1 MQMGPETGPQVSEK
15 QDRASDNR
23 NKSSDSSDSL
33 NNDDLEDNNMS
44 SDNYN
49 KENKHKEEEEA
60 DKGPAKQKCTLLFST
75 LQCQHI
81 LSNIYK
87 KGITCCW
94 ARGSSDCLQSGHLS
108 CCWNEEAKNLSQ
120 VQSATAWDSSNNGLG
135 RFWTQFDLQIQDTVY
150 PGTIELVYSK
160 FEATYTIPCHV
171 PNALLLLASSNY
183 SYLLKNASKE
193 RIPQ

>member
-1 MQMGPETGPQVSEK
+1 MTQDVVCIMALCEKIKCIQLSDLRPWFDLHGCFTLFFFMKVNLILPDKCSLKNSPPKAMQMGPETGPQVSEK

-87 KGITCCW
+87 KGITCC
-94 ARGSSDCLQSGHLS
+94 
-108 CCWNEEAKNLSQ
+108 
-120 VQSATAWDSSNNGLG
+120 
-135 RFWTQFDLQIQDTVY
+135 
-150 PGTIELVYSK
+150 
-160 FEATYTIPCHV
+160 
-171 PNALLLLASSNY
+171 
-183 SYLLKNASKE
+183 
-193 RIPQ
+193 